1 MKLTFLGADHEVT
14 GSCHYLCVGDKN
26 ILIDCGMEQGNDV
39 YENQEL
45 PIPASDVDYVLLTH
59 AHIDHSGLIPLL
71 YVNGFRGSIY
81 CTEATVQLCDIML
94 RDSAHIQMFEAEWR
108 NRKAKRSNG
117 TLKEFIPLYDAKAVY
132 EVMKQFV
139 GVKYD
144 EIINIDDNVSVR
156 FKDVGHLLGS
166 ASIEVWAKEKNK
178 ESEVSKKIVFSGDI
192 GNINKPITK
201 DPAMVDTADY
211 VVMESTYGNR
221 SHNGTPDYVKELVS
235 VFKRTFDRGGNV
247 VIPSFAV
254 GRTQELLYHIRKIK
268 AEHLIDRDFDV
279 YVDSPLAIEA
289 TEIFSRNV
297 EQCFDDEA
305 IELVREGINP
315 LSFPGLKY
323 AVSSEESKMIN
334 FDPKPKV
341 IISAS
346 GMCEAGRIRHHLKHN
361 LWRAECTVLFVGY
374 QANGTTGRIIIDGI
388 DEIKLFGEPIQ
399 VKAEIA
405 QLPGS
410 SGHADKD
417 GLIRWVSAFKNKPQK
432 VFVVH
437 GEDSV
442 CEEFTECLKK
452 EHGFDAYAPY
462 TGGAFD
468 LVTGCMI
475 TEGNK
480 ERKSRRTTINK
491 RNRSIYDRLV
501 AAGRRLMTVIM
512 KKKTYRQILMRAEL
526 TKILPNLQIRLI
538 HFAING
544 TDDLMS
550 LNVRIYM
557 CRFDKE

>member
-1 MKLTFLGADHEVT
+1 MRITFLGADHEVT
-14 GSCHYLCVGDKN
+14 GSCHYLQVADKN

-45 PIPASDVDYVLLTH
+45 PIPACDVDYVLLTH

-71 YVNGFRGSIY
+71 YVNGFRGKIY

-139 GVKYD
+139 GLEYEKVVK
-144 EIINIDDNVSVR
+144 IDDNVSIR
-156 FKDVGHLLGS
+156 LRDVGHLLGS
-166 ASIEVWAKEKNK
+166 ASIEVWA
-178 ESEVSKKIVFSGDI
+178 SEDTPEGRVERKLVFSGDI
-192 GNINKPITK
+192 GNVHKPITK
-201 DPAMVDTADY
+201 DPATVADADY

-221 SHNGTPDYVKELVS
+221 SHNGTPDYVAELVK

-268 AEHLIDRDFDV
+268 ADGLMDRDFDV

-289 TEIFSRNV
+289 TEVFSKNV
-297 EQCFDDEA
+297 EQCFDEEA
-305 IELVREGINP
+305 IELVRQGINP

-323 AVSSEESKMIN
+323 AISSEESKMIN
-334 FDPKPKV
+334 FDTNHKV

-361 LWRAECTVLFVGY
+361 LWRPECTILFVGY
-374 QANGTTGRIIIDGI
+374 QANGTTGRIIVDGI

-417 GLIRWVSAFKNKPQK
+417 GLIHWVNAFTNKPRK

-442 CEEFTECLKK
+442 CEEFTQCLK
-452 EHGFDAYAPY
+452 EEYGFDAYAPY
-462 TGGAFD
+462 TGASFD
-468 LVTGCMI
+468 LITGQMI

-480 ERKSRRTTINK
+480 EKKSRRTTVNK
-491 RNRSIYDRLV
+491 RNKSVFDRLV
-501 AAGRRLMTVIM
+501 AAGKRLMSVIAHNEGGAN
-512 KKKTYRQILMRAEL
+512 KDLAKFTDQI
-526 TKILPNLQIRLI
+526 N
-538 HFAING
+538 
-544 TDDLMS
+544 S
-550 LNVRIYM
+550 L
-557 CRFDKE
+557 CDKWDR

>member
-1 MKLTFLGADHEVT
+1 
-14 GSCHYLCVGDKN
+14 
-26 ILIDCGMEQGNDV
+26 
-39 YENQEL
+39 
-45 PIPASDVDYVLLTH
+45 
-59 AHIDHSGLIPLL
+59 
-71 YVNGFRGSIY
+71 
-81 CTEATVQLCDIML
+81 
-94 RDSAHIQMFEAEWR
+94 
-108 NRKAKRSNG
+108 
-117 TLKEFIPLYDAKAVY
+117 
-132 EVMKQFV
+132 
-139 GVKYD
+139 
-144 EIINIDDNVSVR
+144 
-156 FKDVGHLLGS
+156 
-166 ASIEVWAKEKNK
+166 
-178 ESEVSKKIVFSGDI
+178 
-192 GNINKPITK
+192 
-201 DPAMVDTADY
+201 MVDTADY

-417 GLIRWVSAFKNKPQK
+417 ELIRWVSAFKNKPQK

-512 KKKTYRQILMRAEL
+512 HNEGGANKDLAKFTDQI
-526 TKILPNLQIRLI
+526 N
-538 HFAING
+538 
-544 TDDLMS
+544 S
-550 LNVRIYM
+550 L
-557 CRFDKE
+557 CDKWDR

>member
-221 SHNGTPDYVKELVS
+221 SHNGTPDYVKEIVS
-235 VFKRTFDRGGNV
+235 VFKRTFGRGGNV

-254 GRTQELLYHIRKIK
+254 GRTQELL
-268 AEHLIDRDFDV
+268 
-279 YVDSPLAIEA
+279 
-289 TEIFSRNV
+289 
-297 EQCFDDEA
+297 
-305 IELVREGINP
+305 
-315 LSFPGLKY
+315 
-323 AVSSEESKMIN
+323 
-334 FDPKPKV
+334 
-341 IISAS
+341 
-346 GMCEAGRIRHHLKHN
+346 
-361 LWRAECTVLFVGY
+361 
-374 QANGTTGRIIIDGI
+374 
-388 DEIKLFGEPIQ
+388 
-399 VKAEIA
+399 
-405 QLPGS
+405 
-410 SGHADKD
+410 
-417 GLIRWVSAFKNKPQK
+417 
-432 VFVVH
+432 
-437 GEDSV
+437 
-442 CEEFTECLKK
+442 
-452 EHGFDAYAPY
+452 
-462 TGGAFD
+462 
-468 LVTGCMI
+468 
-475 TEGNK
+475 
-480 ERKSRRTTINK
+480 
-491 RNRSIYDRLV
+491 
-501 AAGRRLMTVIM
+501 
-512 KKKTYRQILMRAEL
+512 
-526 TKILPNLQIRLI
+526 
-538 HFAING
+538 
-544 TDDLMS
+544 
-550 LNVRIYM
+550 
-557 CRFDKE
+557 

>member
-144 EIINIDDNVSVR
+144 EIINIDDNISVR

-178 ESEVSKKIVFSGDI
+178 EAEVSKKIVFSGDI

-417 GLIRWVSAFKNKPQK
+417 ELIRWVSAFKNKPQK

-512 KKKTYRQILMRAEL
+512 HNEGGANKDLAKFTNQI
-526 TKILPNLQIRLI
+526 N
-538 HFAING
+538 
-544 TDDLMS
+544 S
-550 LNVRIYM
+550 L
-557 CRFDKE
+557 CDKWDR